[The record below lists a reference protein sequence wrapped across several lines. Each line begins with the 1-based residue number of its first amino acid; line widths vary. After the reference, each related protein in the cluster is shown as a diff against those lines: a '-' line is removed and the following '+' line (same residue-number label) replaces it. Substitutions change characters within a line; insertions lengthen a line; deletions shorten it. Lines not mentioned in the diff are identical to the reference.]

1 MDKLW
6 ITLTLLLLATALVES
21 KKHHHHHSHKE
32 NNKVNYFMNAD
43 RRQDIDLAEHYSPGD
58 INHFQ
63 HETSASLD
71 KEIQRVAMVN
81 KIFNNIFKNS
91 PSLFC

>member
-1 MDKLW
+1 
-6 ITLTLLLLATALVES
+6 
-21 KKHHHHHSHKE
+21 
-32 NNKVNYFMNAD
+32 MNAD
-43 RRQDIDLAEHYSPGD
+43 RRQDINLMNRYSPGD

-81 KIFNNIFKNS
+81 HFYF
-91 PSLFC
+91 